1 MSRFPNGRRSTGVTI
16 EELRAMSMKRFGA
29 FVSIS
34 IILLL
39 VAGAANGQS
48 TENIR
53 MNQIRVLGSHNS
65 YKQAIDPSLLQLL
78 RQKDQRVEGIE
89 YSHLPIE
96 QQLDRGLRALEID
109 VVNDPAGGLY
119 AHPKGLELE
128 KQNNLARG
136 PSYDPRGLMNQPG
149 LKVMHIPDIDFRA
162 NVYTFQQELAILKA
176 WSDAHPHHL
185 PIPITMNAKDDAS
198 EEPGFV
204 RPLPFD
210 KAAFDAWDSEI
221 IKGLGRKYLITPDDV
236 RGNHPTLEGAVLA
249 QDWPKLEQARGKF
262 LFVLDEEG
270 QKRAEYINGHPSLR
284 GRVMF
289 VNAPEGMPEA
299 AFRIVNEPVMDWAYI
314 QYLVRS
320 GYFVRTRADAD
331 TVEARK
337 NDYSRW
343 RAALIS
349 GAQVIST
356 DYYRPDSAL
365 KTDYHVELPGGVPGL
380 WNPLLLPALRPLP
393 PLE

>member
-1 MSRFPNGRRSTGVTI
+1 MKFFVLSVSFP
-16 EELRAMSMKRFGA
+16 L
-29 FVSIS
+29 
-34 IILLL
+34 ILLL
-39 VAGAANGQS
+39 LATAANDQS
-48 TENIR
+48 AGNVR

-78 RQKDQRVEGIE
+78 RQKDERVEGIE

-119 AHPKGLELE
+119 AHPKGLDLE
-128 KQNNLARG
+128 KQNNLAPG
-136 PSYDPRGLMNQPG
+136 PTYDPQGLMNKPG
-149 LKVMHIPDIDFRA
+149 LKVMHIPDIDFRS
-162 NVYTFQQELAILKA
+162 NVYTFQQELAILKT
-176 WSDAHPHHL
+176 WSDAHPRHL
-185 PIPITMNAKDDAS
+185 PIPITMNAKDDPG

-204 RPLPFD
+204 KPVPFD
-210 KAAFDAWDSEI
+210 KAAFDAWDGEI
-221 IKGLGRKYLITPDDV
+221 IKGLGRKCLITPDDV
-236 RGNHPTLEGAVLA
+236 RGEHPTLEAAVLA
-249 QDWPKLEQARGKF
+249 QDWPTLEQARGKF

-270 QKRAEYINGHPSLR
+270 QKRADYISGHRSLR

-289 VNAPEGMPEA
+289 VNAPEGAAEA
-299 AFRIVNEPVMDWAYI
+299 AFRIVNEPVADWAYI

-356 DYYRPDSAL
+356 DYYLPDPVL
-365 KTDYHVELPGGVPGL
+365 KTGYHVQLPGGVPGV

>member
-1 MSRFPNGRRSTGVTI
+1 
-16 EELRAMSMKRFGA
+16 MKRPGI

-34 IILLL
+34 MIVPLL
-39 VAGAANGQS
+39 AAMANGQ
-48 TENIR
+48 NANNVR

-78 RQKDQRVEGIE
+78 RQKDNRVEGIE

-109 VVNDPAGGLY
+109 VVNDPSGGLY

-128 KQNNLARG
+128 KQNNLPPG
-136 PSYDPRGLMNQPG
+136 PPYDPQGLMNKPG
-149 LKVMHIPDIDFRA
+149 LKVMHMPDIDFRSNA
-162 NVYTFQQELAILKA
+162 YTFQQELAILRA
-176 WSDAHPHHL
+176 WSDAHPRHL
-185 PIPITMNAKDDAS
+185 PIPITMNAKDDAD

-204 RPLPFD
+204 KPLPFD
-210 KAAFDAWDSEI
+210 KEALEAWDAEI
-221 IKGLGRKYLITPDDV
+221 IRGLGRQYLITPDDV
-236 RGNHPTLEGAVLA
+236 RGDHPTLESAVLA

-270 QKRAEYINGHPSLR
+270 QKRADYISDHPSLR

-289 VNAPEGMPEA
+289 VNAPEGSPEA
-299 AFRIVNEPVMDWAYI
+299 AFRIVNEPTTDWAYI

-349 GAQVIST
+349 GAQIIST
-356 DYYRPDSAL
+356 DYYLPDPAL
-365 KTDYHVELPGGVPGL
+365 KTGYNVGFPSSVPGL
-380 WNPLLLPALRPLP
+380 WNPMLLPAERPLP

>member
-1 MSRFPNGRRSTGVTI
+1 
-16 EELRAMSMKRFGA
+16 MKRSRI
-29 FVSIS
+29 FVSVS
-34 IILLL
+34 ITLLL
-39 VAGAANGQS
+39 SSATANARPAD
-48 TENIR
+48 NIR

-78 RQKDQRVEGIE
+78 RQRDAQVEGIE

-109 VVNDPAGGLY
+109 VVNDPGGGLY

-128 KQNNLARG
+128 KENNLPAG
-136 PSYDPRGLMNQPG
+136 PAYDPHGLMNKPG
-149 LKVMHIPDIDFRA
+149 LKVMHIPDIDFRS
-162 NVYTFQQELAILKA
+162 NVYTFQQELAILKV
-176 WSDAHPHHL
+176 WSDVHPRHL
-185 PIPITMNAKDDAS
+185 PIPITMNAKDDAGK
-198 EEPGFV
+198 EPGSV
-204 RPLPFD
+204 TPIPFD

-221 IKGLGRKYLITPDDV
+221 LRGLGRQYLITPDDV
-236 RGNHPTLEGAVLA
+236 RGEHVTLEGAVLA

-270 QKRAEYINGHPSLR
+270 QKRADYISGHPSLR

-289 VNAPEGMPEA
+289 VNAPEGTPEA
-299 AFRIVNEPVMDWAYI
+299 AFRIVNEPVTDWAYI

-331 TVEARK
+331 TLEARK

-349 GAQVIST
+349 GAQIIST
-356 DYYRPDSAL
+356 DYYLPDPAL
-365 KTDYHVELPGGVPGL
+365 KTGYQVEFPGGVPGL
-380 WNPLLLPALRPLP
+380 WNPMLLPALRPLP